1 MADDKKDLITSKS
14 TGSKAF
20 KIGFIFIALLI
31 TTFVSLRASYTYTD
45 KCTRNTKVYQFTLY
59 ESYIFR
65 ENQSLEYFAVD
76 DTSKVSRKIEE
87 KGSELKVTI
96 DGKNYEEANN
106 VDSDIYNMAMEM
118 AAQKNF

>member
-1 MADDKKDLITSKS
+1 METNKVDLSQPQNSGKK
-14 TGSKAF
+14 GY
-20 KIGFIFIALLI
+20 KIALMFFALLI
-31 TTFVSLRASYTYTD
+31 ATFISLRANYTFTE

-87 KGSELKVTI
+87 KGSELQVTI

-106 VDSDIYNMAMEM
+106 VDSDIYNMAMQM